1 MTAPAATK
9 VLTPAALR
17 ARRVELGISAVRV
30 ADSLGVRLTEVGRW
44 ERGEALPDP
53 MRWRLLAGMLHLDE
67 EVPLR
72 VAPRQPEPD
81 EMDVVIDLIGADPF
95 VSLVAPA
102 GSVTRARRRR
112 TTRPRWR
119 RTRLIAALVLL
130 GFGLVWAAGNLGG
143 AVADLVGAIA
153 GG

>member
-1 MTAPAATK
+1 MTAPTTTR

-17 ARRVELGISAVRV
+17 ARRRELGISAVRV
-30 ADSLGVRLTEVGRW
+30 ADSLGVRLAEVGRW
-44 ERGEALPDP
+44 ERGEVLPDP
-53 MRWRLLAGMLHLDE
+53 MRWRLLARMLHLDE
-67 EVPLR
+67 EMPLW

-81 EMDVVIDLIGADPF
+81 EMDVVIDLIGPDPF
-95 VSLVAPA
+95 VSLVARSGALPRAPRRPA
-102 GSVTRARRRR
+102 
-112 TTRPRWR
+112 TRPRWR

-130 GFGLVWAAGNLGG
+130 GLGLAWAAGNLGD